1 MSRRDD
7 IEEFYAIIDE
17 LRKKVG
23 GHRLLRDC
31 TGKSVWPQR
40 GLYFFFEDGELRER
54 GKQPRV
60 VRVGTHA
67 VTATSKTTLWNRLHT
82 HRGHAG
88 GGGNHRGSIF
98 RKRIGEALI
107 ASTSY
112 PQCARKSWG
121 VGSSA
126 PKDICVAELPIEQ
139 AVTKHIGNMPF
150 LWLRIDDAP
159 SPDSHR
165 SHLERNSIGLLSNY
179 SQPPI
184 DPASKHW
191 LGLHVAQETIRKSG
205 LWNTNYVDERYD
217 PAFLPLLRS
226 YVKETQ

>member
-7 IEEFYAIIDE
+7 IEEFYTIIDE
-17 LRKKVG
+17 LRDRVG
-23 GHRLLRDC
+23 GCRKLCDC
-31 TGKSVWPQR
+31 TGKSGWPQR

-54 GKQPRV
+54 SKQPRV

-107 ASTSY
+107 ETKSY
-112 PQCARKSWG
+112 PQGAREGWG

-139 AVTKHIGNMPF
+139 AVTEYIGNMPF
-150 LWLRIDDAP
+150 LWLGIDDAP

-165 SHLERNSIGLLSNY
+165 SFLERNSIWLLSNH

-205 LWNTNYVDERYD
+205 LWNTNYVEEHYD
-217 PAFLPLLRS
+217 PAFLTLLRT
-226 YVKETQ
+226 YVKRTQ